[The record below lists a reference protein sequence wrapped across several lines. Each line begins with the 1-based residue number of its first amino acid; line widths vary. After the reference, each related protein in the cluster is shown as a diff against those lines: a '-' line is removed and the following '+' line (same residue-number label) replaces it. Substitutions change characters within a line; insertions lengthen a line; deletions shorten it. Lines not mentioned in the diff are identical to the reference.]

1 MYKYLLSGL
10 LLFSLNISAQIVEKN
25 LYAKSFIN
33 QKAPDLYVT
42 KWLTEEPKRE
52 GKFLLL
58 DFWATWCGPCR
69 KAIPE
74 LNKFYKE
81 FKNDL
86 VVIGI
91 SNEKE
96 EVIKRMQVP
105 QIEYYSAIDS
115 TEQMEKILEI
125 RGIPHVLIIDP
136 EGYVRWQGYPL
147 YPGFELTSDII
158 KEIID
163 NYKKKHP

>member
-1 MYKYLLSGL
+1 MASIN
-10 LLFSLNISAQIVEKN
+10 LNAQVVEKN

-33 QKAPDLYVT
+33 QKAPDFYVT

-52 GKFLLL
+52 GKFVLI

-74 LNKFYKE
+74 LNNFSKE
-81 FKNDL
+81 FKDDL

-96 EVIKRMQVP
+96 ETVKKMVTP
-105 QIEYYSAIDS
+105 QIEYFSAIDS
-115 TEQMEKILEI
+115 TEKMEKILEI
-125 RGIPHVLIIDP
+125 RGIPHVILVDP
-136 EGYVRWQGYPL
+136 DGYVRWQGYPL
-147 YPGFELTSDII
+147 YPGFELTSDVI
-158 KEIID
+158 KEIIAK
-163 NYKKKHP
+163 YKKK